1 MPSIQ
6 AKEIVNKLFSGN
18 KDLSSEVDDVMKAM
32 TADALEAKKKEI
44 AGDWMKPET
53 QEEPTDETDHGT
65 D

>member
-6 AKEIVNKLFSGN
+6 AKEIVYKLFSEN

-53 QEEPTDETDHGT
+53 QEEPNETDHGT